1 MAVFVV
7 GGPWTCSG
15 SGCFRAAGNMVELL
29 WAFLCIFWFREID
42 EGEMVLCL
50 MIAFFFN
57 NNAKV
62 NLNGIE
68 FQCLCI
74 L

>member
-1 MAVFVV
+1 VFIV
-7 GGPWTCSG
+7 GGGTWTCSG
-15 SGCFRAAGNMVELL
+15 SGRFRAAGNMVELL

-42 EGEMVLCL
+42 EGEMVFSL
-50 MIAFFFN
+50 MTVYSFN
-57 NNAKV
+57 NMVN

-68 FQCLCI
+68 FQCLSI